1 MNRPGSPPPM
11 RVEKVL
17 RLLPEVDVLAPLR
30 SLLISTS
37 RPHAAEE
44 QHLTVG
50 KRIVRSGRLSELIP
64 QSIQRVSEHLSA
76 LYYAAVEALDAEE
89 RGDTPAAVRAFL
101 HASKLEARVGREPA
115 ARLWIE
121 HALRI
126 AEEARD
132 RRPEI
137 EALHELGKLEML
149 LGSRD
154 KAARLYQRSF
164 ALAEAEGDGAHAA
177 AACLALGNLA
187 LQRDTPQGAASWF
200 SRGLQHSDG
209 NAAMTGR
216 LHLGMSE
223 VLVVRDSLEEAA
235 KRLREAEDCLS
246 ALDDGPGMV
255 DVRSGMARLASR
267 SGTHDEAVGHF
278 RAALDHASRGSHD
291 PRVELRVRLELC
303 RFLLTAGRL
312 LDAEDEARRAEEQAV
327 VNNLTNDLA
336 RLYIIMGGIRAAQHD
351 DSGFVF
357 FEKAI
362 ELSRSGEP
370 TPRIEADAYY
380 EYGLFRRRFDDPY
393 EARAYLE
400 RAREILE
407 TLGDAAALARVD
419 GELERTPA

>member
-1 MNRPGSPPPM
+1 MSRPTVPTPM
-11 RVEKVL
+11 RVERVL
-17 RLLPEVDVLAPLR
+17 RLLPEVDVLTPLR

-64 QSIQRVSEHLSA
+64 QSIQRVSEHLST
-76 LYYAAVEALDAEE
+76 LYYLAVDALDAEE

-101 HASKLEARVGREPA
+101 AASRVESRVGREPA

-126 AEEARD
+126 AEEERD

-137 EALHELGKLEML
+137 EALQELGRLE
-149 LGSRD
+149 LGLGARD

-164 ALAEAEGDGAHAA
+164 ALAEAEGDGARAA
-177 AACLALGNLA
+177 AACLALGNIA
-187 LQRDTPQGAASWF
+187 LQRATPQGAVSWF

-209 NAAMTGR
+209 NAGMSGR

-223 VLVVRDSLEEAA
+223 VMIVRDAFDEAA
-235 KRLREAEDCLS
+235 ARLKLAEDCLS
-246 ALDDGPGMV
+246 RPEDGAGLV
-255 DVRSGMARLASR
+255 ELRSGMARLAAR
-267 SGTHDEAVGHF
+267 TGRLDEAVGHF
-278 RAALDHASRGSHD
+278 RSALDHAQRGTHD
-291 PRVELRVRLELC
+291 PRVELPVRLELC

-312 LDAEDEARRAEEQAV
+312 VDAEDEARRAEEEAV

-336 RLYIIMGGIRAAQHD
+336 RLYIIMGGIRTAQRD

-362 ELSRSGEP
+362 ELSRGGEP
-370 TPRIEADAYY
+370 APLIEADAYY
-380 EYGLFRRRFDDPY
+380 EYGIFRRTFEDPY

-407 TLGDAAALARVD
+407 TLGDTPALARVD
-419 GELERTPA
+419 LELERTPA

>member
-1 MNRPGSPPPM
+1 
-11 RVEKVL
+11 
-17 RLLPEVDVLAPLR
+17 LPEVDVLAPLR

-64 QSIQRVSEHLSA
+64 QSIQRVSEHLTA
-76 LYYAAVEALDAEE
+76 LYYLAVDALDAEE

-101 HASKLEARVGREPA
+101 QASRMEARVGREPA
-115 ARLWIE
+115 ARQWIE

-137 EALHELGKLEML
+137 EALQELGRLEAS
-149 LGSRD
+149 LGARD

-164 ALAEAEGDGAHAA
+164 ALAEAEGDGARAA
-177 AACLALGNLA
+177 GACLALGNIA
-187 LQRDTPQGAASWF
+187 LYRGTPQGAVSWF

-209 NAAMTGR
+209 NAGMTGR

-223 VLVVRDSLEEAA
+223 VLVVRDALGEAA
-235 KRLREAEDCLS
+235 SRLRMAEECLS
-246 ALDDGPGMV
+246 TPEDG
-255 DVRSGMARLASR
+255 SGLVELRGGLARLAAR
-267 SGTHDEAVGHF
+267 SGRHDEAIGHY
-278 RAALDHASRGSHD
+278 RAALDQAQRGMRDSRA
-291 PRVELRVRLELC
+291 ELPVRLELC
-303 RFLLTAGRL
+303 RYLLSVGRL
-312 LDAEDEARRAEEQAV
+312 VDAEDEARRAEEEAV

-336 RLYIIMGGIRAAQHD
+336 RLYIIMGGIRTAQRD
-351 DSGFVF
+351 ESAFVF

-370 TPRIEADAYY
+370 APLIEADAYY
-380 EYGLFRRRFDDPY
+380 EYGLFRRSFDDSY

-407 TLGDAAALARVD
+407 TIGDTSALSRVD
-419 GELERTPA
+419 AELERTPA

>member
-1 MNRPGSPPPM
+1 VSPPTPTPM

-64 QSIQRVSEHLSA
+64 QSIQRVSEHLST
-76 LYYAAVEALDAEE
+76 LYYLAVDALDAEE

-101 HASKLEARVGREPA
+101 QASKVEARVGREPA
-115 ARLWIE
+115 ARMWIE

-126 AEEARD
+126 AEEERD

-137 EALHELGKLEML
+137 ESLQELGRLEMT
-149 LGSRD
+149 LGARD
-154 KAARLYQRSF
+154 KAARLFQRSF
-164 ALAEAEGDGAHAA
+164 ALAEAEGDGARAA
-177 AACLALGNLA
+177 AACLALGNIA
-187 LQRDTPQGAASWF
+187 LQRGTSQGAVSWF

-223 VLVVRDSLEEAA
+223 VLVVRDALEEATA
-235 KRLREAEDCLS
+235 RLKMAEQCLS
-246 ALDDGPGMV
+246 SPEDGPGLV
-255 DVRSGMARLASR
+255 EFLGCMARLAAR
-267 SGTHDEAVGHF
+267 AGRQEDAIGHY
-278 RAALDHASRGSHD
+278 RAALDHAQRGTHD
-291 PRVELRVRLELC
+291 PRVELPVRLELC

-312 LDAEDEARRAEEQAV
+312 VDAEDEARRAEEEAV

-336 RLYIIMGGIRAAQHD
+336 RLYIIMGGIRTSQRD

-370 TPRIEADAYY
+370 APLIEAEAYY
-380 EYGLFRRRFDDPY
+380 EYGLFRRTFDDPY

-407 TLGDAAALARVD
+407 TLGDTPALARVD
-419 GELERTPA
+419 AELERTPA